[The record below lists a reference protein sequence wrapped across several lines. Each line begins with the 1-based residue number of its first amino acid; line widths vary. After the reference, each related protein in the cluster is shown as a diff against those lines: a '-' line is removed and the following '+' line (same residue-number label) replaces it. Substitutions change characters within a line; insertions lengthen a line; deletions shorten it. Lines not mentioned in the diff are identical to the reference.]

1 MNKFIFIY
9 IFIGIQLLGATEFL
23 DGGSRLSQKT
33 RWVQFSSSEHLN
45 LKHLLIYLSK
55 SQTGRELIRNANKKA
70 KSYGLTLYDVIKPG
84 AGSITDTTLIRKF
97 SQHDPN
103 KISYESRS
111 KVYINNQLNQ
121 YDALLDLAHEL
132 THFVHRKTFNP
143 YNTKFTLP
151 KFIESTVEGE
161 GGEVHAFMTECRVLN
176 ELFPKRLQER
186 YNCKK
191 IISTD
196 TGKISKKLA
205 VEKFYSVGSY
215 YANFKHK
222 LDLHGIGESFP
233 YISKNEIGFVS
244 SAYGM
249 PYPIAAYHEFKSVLS
264 KVCENDKRRIS
275 YMKVG
280 NRGRTIASISKAK
293 KDYLDKCSS
302 VETL

>member
-1 MNKFIFIY
+1 MVKDLKYTTQEQVYAYWPINKVKVDDNINLTTPITQAMVNGLGSNQKGIY
-9 IFIGIQLLGATEFL
+9 TLERLL
-23 DGGSRLSQKT
+23 
-33 RWVQFSSSEHLN
+33 FSYTWTDVTTHSNILN
-45 LKHLLIYLSK
+45 YISAIAKENVIAAKHLK
-55 SQTGRELIRNANKKA
+55 TTWE
-70 KSYGLTLYDVIKPG
+70 
-84 AGSITDTTLIRKF
+84 DT
-97 SQHDPN
+97 
-103 KISYESRS
+103 Y
-111 KVYINNQLNQ
+111 
-121 YDALLDLAHEL
+121 
-132 THFVHRKTFNP
+132 KT
-143 YNTKFTLP
+143 

-176 ELFPKRLQER
+176 ELFPKRLQAR

-191 IISTD
+191 IISTE

-215 YANFKHK
+215 YNNFKHK
-222 LDLHGIGESFP
+222 LDLHGIGGSFP

-302 VETL
+302 IKAL